1 MAVREGGD
9 AVHVRVAA
17 VAAEVSR
24 LRHAVLASA
33 TACGLAPALRGDIAL
48 AVGEACANVVA
59 HAYPGAGAPGP
70 LIVEAYLD
78 GREFVVVVSDE
89 GKGIAPRND
98 SAGLGIGL
106 TLISR
111 LTRRLE
117 VGSNGLGGAKLRM
130 VFAA

>member
-117 VGSNGLGGAKLRM
+117 VGSNGLGGARLRM